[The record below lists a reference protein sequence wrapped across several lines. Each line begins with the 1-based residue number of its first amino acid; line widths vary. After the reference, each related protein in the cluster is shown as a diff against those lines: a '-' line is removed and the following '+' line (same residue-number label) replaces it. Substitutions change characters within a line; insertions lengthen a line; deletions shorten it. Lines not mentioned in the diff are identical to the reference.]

1 MAHHP
6 SDAMRRLLAVAVG
19 GVATLVGIALG
30 GAGLLIWAGSREPG
44 ATEGWRLAGATLAGV
59 GGLLFLGAGV
69 VTGWLVF
76 DWRRNRAER
85 SNRP

>member
-19 GVATLVGIALG
+19 GVATLAGIALC
-30 GAGLLIWAGSREPG
+30 GAGLLIWAGAREPG
-44 ATEGWRLAGATLAGV
+44 ASDGWRIAGV
-59 GGLLFLGAGV
+59 ALAAAGGLLFLGAGV
-69 VTGWLVF
+69 VTGWLVV
-76 DWRRNRAER
+76 DWRRNRDER